1 MTLKTLETTD
11 IETANRL
18 MLLTSMV
25 MRVRASDG
33 MVLMAN
39 AAADRLVGGGNVPVV
54 GCKLPELVREGDY
67 LLDCLGAAVQAS
79 DPVEFHVH
87 LAEEDAVVTFHG
99 FLRDAQE
106 EVPTLVLNG
115 RLVPKDA
122 DLVSKMQAIE
132 RVQAVIEFDTEGN
145 ILRVNDNFLT
155 LMGYEEVGLKGRHHS
170 LFCRKAYVASS
181 DYAEMWRRL
190 AGGEIVDGEFE
201 RITSAGAS
209 VWIRASYN
217 PIFGPDGR
225 VVRVA
230 KFAMDVT
237 AAKTISAENAG
248 RLNAFG
254 KAMAMIE
261 FDLDGNIIEA
271 NQKFLALMGY
281 SKEELMGQHHRIFCD
296 PDYVRSAA
304 YKQFWQK
311 LSGGAFDMGEYK
323 RFAKEGRP
331 VWLQASYNPIA
342 GPDGEIARVVKVAMD
357 VTEQRLTMSDLQSR
371 VSVLSRTEMMLEM
384 DERGS
389 ILSANDLFLTQ
400 TGYQIED
407 LRGKAEAMFWHVDA
421 AESNDFRLHWQR
433 LKKGEP
439 QSGEFRRYGRGG
451 QSFFVNGTYSPI
463 YDLDGNVRRVLLHG
477 QDVTTDRLRN
487 ADFEGTLRA
496 CDRSLAI
503 VEFDLQGNVLTAN
516 ANFLAL
522 MGYTLDQ
529 VQGQHHRIFCPKD
542 HAASEAYRNFWEK
555 LSRGEYDAAEYCRVT
570 QDGREVFIRA
580 TYNPIFDL
588 DGRPTK
594 IIKFATDVTA
604 ERLATAQF
612 ESKFDAI
619 DRSQAIIEF
628 DLEGKVKSANEN
640 FLRLTGYSLR
650 EIIGQHHAIFCT
662 ADHIKSQAYR
672 DFWVGL
678 RKGEAQHGRFH
689 RIGKFDC
696 DLWIQASYSPL
707 LDFHGKPVGVIKYAH
722 DITAQ
727 VALEGTI
734 RNKAALMSKVV
745 DRLSNSIHQINASTA
760 QSLSHSGETRT
771 NASQGFEALNNA
783 IGSIELIS
791 ASSSEISNIIKVI
804 TEIANQT
811 NLLAFNAAIE
821 AARAGEY
828 GVGFSVVA
836 DEVRKLAERSSTA
849 ALEIGKLIEESTARV
864 GLGTER
870 SYAARTAFERIVQS
884 VGETATSIDRISE
897 SAAEQETVS
906 REVVGLISELASV
919 TQAA

>member
-1 MTLKTLETTD
+1 MALKTLETTD

-33 MVLMAN
+33 MILMAN

-54 GCKLPELVREGDY
+54 GRKLPDMVREGAY
-67 LLDCLGAAVQAS
+67 LLDRLIAAAQAT

-87 LAEEDAVVTFHG
+87 LTAEDAAVTFHG

-122 DLVSKMQAIE
+122 DLVSKMNAIE
-132 RVQAVIEFDTEGN
+132 RVQAVVEFDTEGN
-145 ILRVNDNFLT
+145 ILRVNDNFLN
-155 LMGYEEVGLKGRHHS
+155 LMGYQAADLIGRHHRI
-170 LFCRKAYVASS
+170 FCRKAYAASG
-181 DYAEMWRRL
+181 DYVEMWRKL
-190 AGGEIVDGEFE
+190 AAGEIVDGEFE
-201 RITSAGAS
+201 RITAMGEP

-217 PIFGPDGR
+217 PIFGPDGK
-225 VVRVA
+225 VARVA
-230 KFAMDVT
+230 KFAMNVT
-237 AAKTISAENAG
+237 AAKTASAENAG

-254 KAMAMIE
+254 KAMAMIT
-261 FDLDGNIIEA
+261 FDLQGNIIEA
-271 NQKFLALMGY
+271 NAKFLALMGY
-281 SKEELMGQHHRIFCD
+281 SSQELIGQHHDIFCD
-296 PDYVRSAA
+296 PDYLRSAA
-304 YKQFWQK
+304 HKQFWHK
-311 LSGGAFDMGEYK
+311 LSDGAFDMGEYK
-323 RFAKEGRP
+323 RLTKDRRP

-357 VTEQRLTMSDLQSR
+357 VTEQRSSMYDLQGR
-371 VSVLSRTEMMLEM
+371 VDAMSRTQLMLEM
-384 DERGS
+384 DESGT

-400 TGYQIED
+400 TGYRIED
-407 LRGKAEAMFWHVDA
+407 LRGKTEAMFWHVDA
-421 AESNDFRLHWQR
+421 VESNDFHTHWQR
-433 LKKGEP
+433 LKKGE
-439 QSGEFRRYGRGG
+439 QHSGEFRRYGRGG
-451 QSFFVNGTYSPI
+451 RSFFINAVYSPI
-463 YDLDGNVRRVLLHG
+463 YDLDGNVHRVLFHG
-477 QDVTTDRLRN
+477 HDITAERLRK

-516 ANFLAL
+516 SNFLNL
-522 MGYTLDQ
+522 MRYSADQ
-529 VQGQHHRIFCPKD
+529 IRGQHHRVFCTKD
-542 HAASEAYRNFWEK
+542 YAASEAYRSFWEK
-555 LSRGEYDAAEYCRVT
+555 LARGENDAGEYCRMT
-570 QDGREVFIRA
+570 QDGCEVFIRA

-594 IIKFATDVTA
+594 IVKFATDITV
-604 ERLATAQF
+604 ERLAKAQF
-612 ESKFDAI
+612 ESRFDAI

-628 DLEGKVKSANEN
+628 DLDGKVKSANEN
-640 FLRLTGYSLR
+640 FLRLMGYSLR
-650 EIIGQHHAIFCT
+650 EIAGQHHAIFCT
-662 ADHIKSQAYR
+662 PDHIKSQAYR

-696 DLWIQASYSPL
+696 DIWIQASYSPL

-727 VALEGTI
+727 VALEGQI
-734 RNKAALMSKVV
+734 RNKAALMSRVV
-745 DRLSNSIHQINASTA
+745 DRLSSSIQQINTSTA
-760 QSLSHSGETRT
+760 QSLHHSTETRA

-791 ASSSEISNIIKVI
+791 ASSAEISNIIKVI

-849 ALEIGKLIEESTARV
+849 AMEIGKLIGESTARV

-870 SYAARTAFERIVQS
+870 SYAARMAFERIVQS

-919 TQAA
+919 TQAT